1 MNVHRTGRRKLCR
14 TLLATSAVA
23 VGSAFAP
30 CAPVNAAKAKPT
42 ATTKKAP
49 TTTTKPV
56 AASDSADLLPG
67 TWKWVKSKTSV
78 RFRDGKEEVAK
89 VKPVPGSTLTF
100 KQNKLVA
107 GVAGQVFSGTD
118 FQGNP
123 MVGKWTVQ
131 AGEILKLTFSD
142 GTPSGF
148 NVLRKLNVTD
158 EQLIMSADD
167 KLVAAPFQKFA
178 TGGPK
183 DVIGGSSY
191 DELIRVQ

>member
-1 MNVHRTGRRKLCR
+1 MNNRRSPNRSRRRLAAL
-14 TLLATSAVA
+14 LLAALGIGVLVVA
-23 VGSAFAP
+23 AP
-30 CAPVNAAKAKPT
+30 APSNAAKTKPT

-49 TTTTKPV
+49 TTTTKPI
-56 AASDSADLLPG
+56 AESDSADLLPG
-67 TWKWVKSKTSV
+67 TWRWVNSKTSV
-78 RFRDGKEEVAK
+78 RFRDGKVEVAT

-100 KQNKLVA
+100 KQNK
-107 GVAGQVFSGTD
+107 VFSGTD

-142 GTPSGF
+142 GTSSGF
-148 NVLRKLNVTD
+148 SVLRTLNVTD
-158 EQLIMSADD
+158 TQLIMSADD

-183 DVIGGSSY
+183 DVTGGSSY
-191 DELIRVQ
+191 DELVRVK